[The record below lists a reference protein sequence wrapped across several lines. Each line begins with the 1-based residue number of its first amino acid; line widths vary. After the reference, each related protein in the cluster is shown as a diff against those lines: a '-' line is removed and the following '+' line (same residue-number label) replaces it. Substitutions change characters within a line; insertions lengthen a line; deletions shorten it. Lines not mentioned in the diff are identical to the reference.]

1 MGELITSNAWLFGL
15 LFKPVIG
22 IAMLLFFF
30 GGARFIAWLLWL
42 MIPAGAVKRALF
54 RPVRVDVADD
64 RSTLGQGPLQRLPV
78 LSGHRLK
85 D

>member
-1 MGELITSNAWLFGL
+1 MGELITSNPWLFGL

-30 GGARFIAWLLWL
+30 GGARFIAWLLWHV
-42 MIPAGAVKRALF
+42 IPSGAIKRALF
-54 RPVRVDVADD
+54 RPVRADVADD
-64 RSTLGQGPLQRLPV
+64 RSTLGQGALQHLPV
-78 LSGHRLK
+78 LRGHRLK